1 MEAESVFVFRRSGS
15 VSTSFQ
21 FEPKQPTLRT
31 RDAPLTGKSTLK
43 LRAWSVLPSAG

>member
-21 FEPKQPTLRT
+21 FEPKQPENT
-31 RDAPLTGKSTLK
+31 
-43 LRAWSVLPSAG
+43 